1 MISLTCNKEAMKV
14 VVNIRMDEKLKRAM
28 EQLAKKQHT
37 SFSAL
42 ARLAMI
48 RFLEDHNIDW
58 REEESKE

>member
-42 ARLAMI
+42 ARQAMI
-48 RFLEDHNIDW
+48 RFLEEHGIDW
-58 REEESKE
+58 REEESGK